1 MKQSER
7 IAIVQRLTKEISSR
21 YDFPQAESFLKAFFA
36 DVHTYFDGYEDVE
49 QMVSRNLLSVPDP
62 VLGEMI
68 DDLGIESATHIAAA
82 VQRPAVWSDD
92 APLRAFISHLSKE
105 KLKAT
110 RLRDSLA
117 VFGISGFVAHEDI
130 EPTQEWQVQIERALQ
145 NMEVFISIHTD
156 KFSESVWTQQE
167 IGFAVARGIKV
178 IAIRMGEDPKGFISK
193 HQALSRGVKKAEEVA
208 AEIDI
213 LLLKDERTQARYSSA
228 KAQAALDL
236 DVPF

>member
-7 IAIVQRLTKEISSR
+7 IAIVQRLTREISSR
-21 YDFPQAESFLKAFFA
+21 YDFLQAASFLKAFFPRA
-36 DVHTYFDGYEDVE
+36 HTFFDDYEDVE
-49 QMVSRNLLSVPDP
+49 KMVSSNLLSVPDSI
-62 VLGEMI
+62 LGEMI

-82 VQRPAVWSDD
+82 AQKPAIWSDD
-92 APLRAFISHLSKE
+92 KFLRAFISHLSKD
-105 KLKAT
+105 KLIAT
-110 RLRDSLA
+110 RLRDALA
-117 VFGISGFVAHEDI
+117 IFGISGFVAHEDI

-193 HQALSRGVKKAEEVA
+193 HQAISRGIKKAEEVA

-213 LLLKDERTQARYSSA
+213 LLLKDERTRSRYSFV
-228 KAQAALDL
+228 KPQAQLDL